1 MRIICVNSGDKFSKW
16 YVDNLKY
23 MIDTYSNLKYDE
35 FEVITST
42 VYGGVYDKLQMFSK
56 YKTGQNLYFDLD
68 VVIRGECSQF
78 VRKNFSVC
86 HAYWRRNGQYYK
98 INPINS
104 SIISW
109 YGDMSKV
116 HDLFYSNLKQY
127 KKVYYRGIDQ
137 YIHDNFKYDTFE
149 KGFAT
154 YKYNN
159 KEITNPEKYKI
170 ILFNQN
176 YTVMRWKNW
185 CQHYILNPQK

>member
-1 MRIICVNSGDKFSKW
+1 MRIVCVNTGTKFDSW
-16 YVDNLKY
+16 YVDNLKH
-23 MIDTYSNLKYDE
+23 MIDTFSNLNYNK
-35 FEVITST
+35 FEIITDT
-42 VYGGVYDKLQMFSK
+42 LYGGVYDKLQMFDRFRE
-56 YKTGQNLYFDLD
+56 GQNLYFDLD
-68 VVIRGECSQF
+68 VVIRGDCSQF

-86 HAYWRRNGQYYK
+86 HAYWRREGPFYK

-116 HDLFYSNLKQY
+116 HNLFNSDVKRY

-137 YIHDNFKYDTFE
+137 FIHDNFEYDTFE

-159 KEITNPEKYKI
+159 KEIKNPKNYEI

-185 CQHYILNPQK
+185 CQNYILNPQK

>member
-1 MRIICVNSGDKFSKW
+1 MIDKF
-16 YVDNLKY
+16 
-23 MIDTYSNLKYDE
+23 SNLKYDK
-35 FEVITST
+35 FEVITET
-42 VYGGVYDKLQMFSK
+42 IYGGVYDKLQMFSK
-56 YKTGQNLYFDLD
+56 FKDGQNLYFDLD
-68 VVIRGECSQF
+68 VIIRGDCSQF

-86 HAYWRRNGQYYK
+86 HAYWRRAGTFYK

-116 HDLFYSNLKQY
+116 HDLFSSNVERY
-127 KKVYYRGIDQ
+127 KKIYYRGIDQ

-154 YKYNN
+154 YKYRN
-159 KEITNPEKYKI
+159 KEVKNPKNFNI

-185 CQHYILNPQK
+185 CQTYILNLKK